1 MTRTFV
7 AVDLGAE
14 ARTYLAREIAR
25 LSRAL
30 PSVRWTNPESLHLTL
45 AFLGEL
51 DDERLA
57 LVEAAAREAARAVKP
72 FTLHVAGLGT
82 FGRPYAPSVVW
93 AGVSGNVRR
102 LIALHVA
109 LAAELEARGFPHE
122 ARPFSPHLTLAR
134 LRAPLT
140 APELGRLTS
149 LLGPT
154 AKDSPQA
161 EVPIPVD
168 HIDVM
173 KSELLRPAARYTC
186 LRSVALDGGHDTAD

>member
-14 ARTYLAREIAR
+14 ARAYLAREIAR

-72 FTLHVAGLGT
+72 FALRVAGLGT
-82 FGRPYAPSVVW
+82 FGRPHAPSVVW

-102 LIALHVA
+102 LIALHEA
-109 LAAELEARGFPHE
+109 LAAGLEARGFPRE

-149 LLGPT
+149 LLGPA
-154 AKDSPQA
+154 AKDSPPA
-161 EVPIPVD
+161 EAPIAVD